1 MKEHYRKDCF
11 QKLLALGG
19 FGSGFSKVIAE
30 KIHSLSF
37 EEVAKDIQGDKIMLL
52 QGEIQG
58 ENIPELVAD
67 FMQKC
72 ADPVAGVE
80 KAEQVSKELLDTP
93 KNKSIMIRMDAGAA
107 VPDPATWLA
116 ARPTIYTRTKE
127 QRLGSLASRLTRR
140 SSAHTC
146 FRCLQ

>member
-1 MKEHYRKDCF
+1 MVP
-11 QKLLALGG
+11 GG

-37 EEVAKDIQGDKIMLL
+37 EEVAKDIQGGKIMML
-52 QGEIQG
+52 QGETQ
-58 ENIPELVAD
+58 EKNIPELVAD

-80 KAEQVSKELLDTP
+80 KAEQVSKALLENP

-107 VPDPATWLA
+107 VPDPATWLGCTSNDLHKDEGA
-116 ARPTIYTRTKE
+116 APWITCIKVI
-127 QRLGSLASRLTRR
+127 GSR
-140 SSAHTC
+140 
-146 FRCLQ
+146 